1 LWWSE
6 FCGGDYV
13 TSAFIKTAIQPSN
26 SRDQEHSSP
35 QHHHHHHHHEKARPS
50 RELPPDIIDRM
61 DDSVPPQLL
70 RHHSGPFDAVT
81 RSAYLSQNKSPLA
94 ALAHSNEEALKA
106 TPEISIRD
114 SLNKHVPLQNTAIVP
129 PGEHVPGG
137 LPDET
142 LDYKEENLIGDIGRW
157 QGIEYDDDDRRAK
170 GHHGWDGAFMNRGLN
185 EADRARQDAKH
196 HKQKNGDHGNVDEYY
211 ANNGMIEMVPR
222 ERDIRVDGMH
232 ASSIAV
238 EEAEHHKH
246 HGIIDGIKR
255 RISLKR
261 HH

>member
-1 LWWSE
+1 MTT
-6 FCGGDYV
+6 DQ
-13 TSAFIKTAIQPSN
+13 KTPATV
-26 SRDQEHSSP
+26 EVHSSSSAEDQGTSP
-35 QHHHHHHHHEKARPS
+35 RRHHHHTHPPQHKSHPS
-50 RELPPDIIDRM
+50 MELPPDIIDRM
-61 DDSVPPQLL
+61 DDSVPPRLL

-81 RSAYLSQNKSPLA
+81 RSAYLNPNKSPLA
-94 ALAHSNEEALKA
+94 ALQHSNEEALKA

-170 GHHGWDGAFMNRGLN
+170 GHPGWEGAFMNRGLN

-196 HKQKNGDHGNVDEYY
+196 HKERHPGGSDEHYGND
-211 ANNGMIEMVPR
+211 GMIEMVPP
-222 ERDIRVDGMH
+222 ERDIRIDGMR
-232 ASSIAV
+232 ASSSAV

-246 HGIIDGIKR
+246 HGHGLIDGIKR

>member
-1 LWWSE
+1 MTTDQKTSPIV
-6 FCGGDYV
+6 DV
-13 TSAFIKTAIQPSN
+13 KPSTSASADEPT
-26 SRDQEHSSP
+26 SP
-35 QHHHHHHHHEKARPS
+35 RRHHHQHHKSRPS

-81 RSAYLSQNKSPLA
+81 RSAYLSKNKSPLA
-94 ALAHSNEEALKA
+94 ALQHSNEEALKA
-106 TPEISIRD
+106 TPEASIRD
-114 SLNKHVPLQNTAIVP
+114 SLYKHVPLQNTAIVP

-142 LDYKEENLIGDIGRW
+142 LDYQEENLIGGVGRL
-157 QGIEYDDDDRRAK
+157 QAIEHDDDDRRAK
-170 GHHGWDGAFMNRGLN
+170 GHPGWDGSFMNRGLK
-185 EADRARQDAKH
+185 EVDRAKHDAKH
-196 HKQKNGDHGNVDEYY
+196 HQRSSGGDPSEEYFV
-211 ANNGMIEMVPR
+211 NDGMIEMVPP
-222 ERDIRVDGMH
+222 ERDIRVDGMQ
-232 ASSIAV
+232 ASSSAV

>member
-1 LWWSE
+1 
-6 FCGGDYV
+6 
-13 TSAFIKTAIQPSN
+13 
-26 SRDQEHSSP
+26 
-35 QHHHHHHHHEKARPS
+35 
-50 RELPPDIIDRM
+50 
-61 DDSVPPQLL
+61 
-70 RHHSGPFDAVT
+70 
-81 RSAYLSQNKSPLA
+81 LA
-94 ALAHSNEEALKA
+94 ALQHSNEEALRA

-170 GHHGWDGAFMNRGLN
+170 GHPGWEGAFMNRGLN
-185 EADRARQDAKH
+185 EVDRAKHDAKH
-196 HKQKNGDHGNVDEYY
+196 HKTKSSEHQGGISDDYL
-211 ANNGMIEMVPR
+211 ANNGMIEMVTP
-222 ERDIRVDGMH
+222 ERDIRVDGMQ
-232 ASSIAV
+232 ASSSAV
-238 EEAEHHKH
+238 EEAEHQHKH
-246 HGIIDGIKR
+246 HGLIDGIKR